1 MKNEM
6 LLFEHVSLL
15 CLVIEF
21 FTTEA
26 ANMCYIY
33 DSGHFSSILL
43 LSYFLPFLP
52 TKRVSVNQENKIT
65 QTLESN
71 LAFGTRF
78 QT

>member
-6 LLFEHVSLL
+6 VLFEHVSLL

-21 FTTEA
+21 FTTEQ
-26 ANMCYIY
+26 ANLYYIY
-33 DSGHFSSILL
+33 DSGHFTSILL

-52 TKRVSVNQENKIT
+52 TKRAYANQENKIT

-71 LAFGTRF
+71 LAFGTCF